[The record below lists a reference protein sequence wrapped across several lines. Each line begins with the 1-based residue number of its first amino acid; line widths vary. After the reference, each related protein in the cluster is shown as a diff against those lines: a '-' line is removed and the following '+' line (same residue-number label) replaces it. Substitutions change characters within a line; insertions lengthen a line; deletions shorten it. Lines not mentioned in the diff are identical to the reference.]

1 MLPSYPPTCIVHWL
15 VNGRRLQVSERL
27 LGEARLLAKS
37 LTADVERL
45 TREKKDQADRAEAKQ
60 VRGERVWVVAAEW
73 LAVLASNCHHAAK

>member
-1 MLPSYPPTCIVHWL
+1 MCCCP
-15 VNGRRLQVSERL
+15 QVSERL

-60 VRGERVWVVAAEW
+60 VHPAMLHIIKLGPLTDA
-73 LAVLASNCHHAAK
+73 LP